1 MACDCPVRS
10 DHGLKGK
17 KQAKDT
23 PGNFRC
29 KDCGAVSKKK
39 AKLCNPKKIK

>member
-1 MACDCPVRS
+1 MC
-10 DHGLKGK
+10 LKGK

-39 AKLCNPKKIK
+39 AKLCKPKKIK